1 MPTPHDTPHLFQ
13 PPATTLK
20 QVGAAGS
27 NPPHQPPTDDQP
39 EGPHSPLPDA
49 TRRPWPPATATG
61 ITPARELLRVE
72 EAAARLA
79 IGRTS
84 MFALLRDR
92 TVESVKV
99 GRLRRVPADALTAYI
114 ARLVSDQSAT
124 A

>member
-1 MPTPHDTPHLFQ
+1 MPSPHNTPLFQ

-20 QVGAAGS
+20 QRGAAAS
-27 NPPHQPPTDDQP
+27 NPPHHPPTHDQP
-39 EGPHSPLPDA
+39 EGPHSPVPLA
-49 TRRPWPPATATG
+49 AARP
-61 ITPARELLRVE
+61 RELLRVE

-84 MFALLRDR
+84 MFALLRNR
-92 TVESVKV
+92 AIESVKV